1 MKKTLALLLLL
12 AGLTLD
18 AQAETLTWNGS
29 EGHMTWNTSILN
41 RNWFDGSDNCRF
53 FDGAAVKFGDNGS
66 GVVTLDGELA
76 PNSIF
81 MRSDKDYTFDGDGK
95 LTDTMEL
102 QKYGTGTLTINT
114 ANDYTGDTD
123 IYEGTLVI
131 GNDHALGTGTI
142 NFLGNITLNLGKKNL
157 SNEVILRGETAFI
170 GNGSISRDLYVGNG
184 KTLTLIGDLEGSG
197 KITLSDNATLDLG
210 KNTLSNIVFL
220 SGETASIGNG
230 SISSDLSVGDG
241 KTLTLIGDLEGH
253 RQINLGYNATL
264 NLGNNSLYNDVSLSG
279 SASIGNGRIHDDV
292 SVGNGKTLTLIGDLD
307 GSGKIKLSDNATLDL
322 GGHNLFLRDA
332 TQDGETA
339 FIGNGSISCDLY
351 VGYRKTL
358 TLIGDLEGSHQITL
372 SDNATL
378 NLGKHS
384 LKKDVTLNG
393 DASIGNG
400 TIKVVLHVFA
410 GKKLTLLHDTTVTTF
425 VQLAANAA
433 LDLGG
438 NTFHQGGAYGNRVD
452 FAGDAT
458 IGNGTIEGDL
468 QVAEGKKLSLQ
479 QQISITGT
487 VNLAANA
494 ALDLGGNVGN
504 RVAFA
509 GDATIGNGTIEG
521 DLNVAANQNLAL
533 LHDTTVTGTVN
544 LAANAA
550 LDLGGNVFHMGGDVG
565 NQVALAGPAAISNGK
580 IALANDMDT
589 EYALILGDNAVLDLC
604 NFTLSNN
611 VALAGAASIGNGT
624 IVGNLDVAEGKKL
637 TLLHDTTVTGTIS
650 LAADAAL
657 DLGGN
662 TLQSGVSMNGN
673 ATIGNGT
680 INTDL
685 TVAAGKTLTLSGN
698 LAGEGGIL
706 LDEGATLNLNN
717 KSLTN
722 TITLIGESANIGN
735 CSFSQGLTVAAA
747 KRINLLN
754 GTDIH
759 GGVTLKDKA
768 TLDLGKNTLSTG
780 NAVILEGDAGIGNGT
795 IKCGLTVAA
804 GKTLSLLQNTTLY
817 YNTLNVGVG
826 ATVDFGGNSLLNVD
840 FVFAGDATIGNGTLN
855 RDITVES
862 GNKLTLCGAMDGAG
876 IITLKAESTLD
887 LNQYALSNM
896 LSVGDSVTIG
906 NGALNV
912 DVRLGG
918 QMQLNL
924 CGDLGGTGVI
934 HLDNGTTLNL
944 GGHTLTTAVSV
955 LAGNS
960 TTIANGTVKLLAD
973 LTGEG
978 TIVFGEDTMV
988 DMNGYTLSRAFSLAG
1003 DTTFTNGKVLLT
1015 DDVSGEGTFILGEG
1029 VTLDT
1034 NFRTISNKITLSGST
1049 VTILGGNFDN
1059 DLTVGKGQTLI
1070 VTGSFMTGK
1079 GTLYLG
1085 DGATLR
1091 QKPTPISSYITNAV
1105 MVTGN
1110 ATIDNGN
1117 LSNWVTVAPGVKL
1130 TVSGS
1135 LNMANS
1141 SSIALQDG
1149 AILDLGGGSDINA
1162 RVYVGG
1168 DAFVGNGCVNKE
1180 ILVNSLRKLTLFDS
1194 LTCIDI
1200 GSQETSTGITLQN
1213 NAAVDLGGK
1222 THIIDVRA
1230 YGNASIGNGTLD
1242 GSVTAN
1248 HDSSLNFFGE
1258 TRIKGGTQIPGGT
1271 QNPDK
1276 TATSGLV
1283 TVGNTTIKSLDN
1295 ANPGLLKEL
1304 SVSNGLIAG
1313 TDRCTSLA
1321 DGLYIES
1328 TAALMIKNMTI
1339 TANNELHAG
1348 YMLSNTVTLNQVTID
1363 LSEANFTLVGSD
1375 YYFQVQSLINCT
1387 LEMDDVVFDASAL
1400 ELPEDFDP
1408 AENGIG
1414 FDFGDDVF
1422 IGKTEATLLMG
1433 DHWSQT
1439 VSLGD
1444 RGQMVF
1450 SALVPMTPEPTTG
1463 TLGLLA
1469 LATLAARRRRK

>member
-1 MKKTLALLLLL
+1 MTVAMKKTLALLLLL
-12 AGLTLD
+12 AGLSVE
-18 AQAETLTWNGS
+18 AQGDVLTWTGAENS
-29 EGHMTWNTSILN
+29 DWRFWDVT
-41 RNWFDGSDNCRF
+41 NWVDKSGTPTVYQDGD
-53 FDGAAVKFGDNGS
+53 AVVFNDNGARFVYVWGVSPGNILVENNS
-66 GVVTLDGELA
+66 GHEYYFKGEGQGYIGGPGGLTKKGEGSLTISIRTCTCDYAGSTDIYGGSIVTYADAMLGE
-76 PNSIF
+76 
-81 MRSDKDYTFDGDGK
+81 TFDVWLGK
-95 LTDTMEL
+95 DVIHLYGGALHVD
-102 QKYGTGTLTINT
+102 YGTLRNNIIVDGTATLYCGYLGGTLTLCDSSKLT
-114 ANDYTGDTD
+114 LTG
-123 IYEGTLVI
+123 
-131 GNDHALGTGTI
+131 
-142 NFLGNITLNLGKKNL
+142 FLAERGGD
-157 SNEVILRGETAFI
+157 VILKDNSTLDLGGNSISSFSGMSGPLRTYGAINVEGNASI
-170 GNGSISRDLYVGNG
+170 GNGEIMNCMLNVEEG
-184 KTLTLIGDLEGSG
+184 KTLTLLANTSATSGTVFNLGEGATLNLGGNSVDFADASISASGNSAGIGSGTITGDLTVAAG
-197 KITLSDNATLDLG
+197 KQITLLAGTTITGGVNLGDNASLDLG
-210 KNTLSNIVFL
+210 KNAVT
-220 SGETASIGNG
+220 GA
-230 SISSDLSVGDG
+230 
-241 KTLTLIGDLEGH
+241 
-253 RQINLGYNATL
+253 
-264 NLGNNSLYNDVSLSG
+264 
-279 SASIGNGRIHDDV
+279 
-292 SVGNGKTLTLIGDLD
+292 
-307 GSGKIKLSDNATLDL
+307 
-322 GGHNLFLRDA
+322 
-332 TQDGETA
+332 
-339 FIGNGSISCDLY
+339 
-351 VGYRKTL
+351 
-358 TLIGDLEGSHQITL
+358 
-372 SDNATL
+372 
-378 NLGKHS
+378 
-384 LKKDVTLNG
+384 VTL
-393 DASIGNG
+393 
-400 TIKVVLHVFA
+400 A
-410 GKKLTLLHDTTVTTF
+410 GS
-425 VQLAANAA
+425 
-433 LDLGG
+433 
-438 NTFHQGGAYGNRVD
+438 
-452 FAGDAT
+452 AT
-458 IGNGTIEGDL
+458 IGNGTIEGDMA
-468 QVAEGKKLSLQ
+468 VAEGKS
-479 QQISITGT
+479 
-487 VNLAANA
+487 
-494 ALDLGGNVGN
+494 
-504 RVAFA
+504 
-509 GDATIGNGTIEG
+509 
-521 DLNVAANQNLAL
+521 LAL
-533 LHDTTVTGTVN
+533 LENTTITGS
-544 LAANAA
+544 
-550 LDLGGNVFHMGGDVG
+550 
-565 NQVALAGPAAISNGK
+565 I
-580 IALANDMDT
+580 
-589 EYALILGDNAVLDLC
+589 
-604 NFTLSNN
+604 TLNN
-611 VALAGAASIGNGT
+611 PS
-624 IVGNLDVAEGKKL
+624 
-637 TLLHDTTVTGTIS
+637 S
-650 LAADAAL
+650 LN
-657 DLGGN
+657 LGGN
-662 TLQSGVSMNGN
+662 TFHIGGMDGNRLILNGNISGVGNGTLNGELAVNAEQTLTLCGNLDGTGAVSLAENATLNLGGYALTKAVTLAGN

-698 LAGEGGIL
+698 LAGEGDIL
-706 LDEGATLNLNN
+706 LGEGATLNLNN

-735 CSFSQGLTVAAA
+735 CSFSQGLTVAAD

-795 IKCGLTVAA
+795 IKCDLTVAA

-817 YNTLNVGVG
+817 DNNLNVGVG
-826 ATVDFGGNSLLNVD
+826 AAVDFGDNSLLNVD

-896 LSVGDSVTIG
+896 LLVGDSVTIG

-944 GGHTLTTAVSV
+944 GGHTLTKEVSV

-1049 VTILGGNFDN
+1049 VTILRGNFDN

-1070 VTGSFMTGK
+1070 VTGTSMTGK

-1117 LSNWVTVAPGVKL
+1117 LSSWVTVAPGVKL

-1135 LNMANS
+1135 LNMADS
-1141 SSIALQDG
+1141 SGIALQDG

-1162 RVYVGG
+1162 RVDVGG

-1328 TAALMIKNMTI
+1328 TANLMIKNMTI

-1348 YMLSNTVTLNQVTID
+1348 YMLTNTVTLNQVTID
-1363 LSEANFTLVGSD
+1363 LSKANFKLVGSD

-1408 AENGIG
+1408 DENGIG

-1433 DHWSQT
+1433 DRWSQT

-1469 LATLAARRRRK
+1469 LAALAARRRK

>member
-12 AGLTLD
+12 AGLTLE
-18 AQAETLTWNGS
+18 AQGKTLTWDGTKS
-29 EGHMTWNTSILN
+29 YAWNSWDA
-41 RNWFDGSDNCRF
+41 NWLDEDGK
-53 FDGAAVKFGDNGS
+53 AAVFDDGDNVVFNNNAKEDYIRTYSVEPGS
-66 GVVTLDGELA
+66 MVVENGAGHTYFFTSANGDRVGGGFKGNMSL
-76 PNSIF
+76 I
-81 MRSDKDYTFDGDGK
+81 KKGDGK
-95 LTDTMEL
+95 LEL
-102 QKYGTGTLTINT
+102 DMSNPYDGGTYIYGGSVLIYTLGALGSGDIHLHGGLLSLSIKEKIDNDIFVEGNATLVGCTNGVLTLCEKSTLTMGSGLDASDRDDVIIMDGATLDLGMNSISL
-114 ANDYTGDTD
+114 YQGGVRGSVQVGD
-123 IYEGTLVI
+123 
-131 GNDHALGTGTI
+131 
-142 NFLGNITLNLGKKNL
+142 
-157 SNEVILRGETAFI
+157 SFI
-170 GNGSISRDLYVGNG
+170 GKGAIFCCKVNVAAG
-184 KTLTLIGDLEGSG
+184 KTLTLLENTSATDGTNFNLGEGSSLDMGGNSVRFADTTVSSSGDGGYLGHGTIEGDLTVTSGSRINLLDNTT
-197 KITLSDNATLDLG
+197 ITGGVNLGDNA
-210 KNTLSNIVFL
+210 S
-220 SGETASIGNG
+220 
-230 SISSDLSVGDG
+230 
-241 KTLTLIGDLEGH
+241 
-253 RQINLGYNATL
+253 
-264 NLGNNSLYNDVSLSG
+264 
-279 SASIGNGRIHDDV
+279 
-292 SVGNGKTLTLIGDLD
+292 
-307 GSGKIKLSDNATLDL
+307 
-322 GGHNLFLRDA
+322 
-332 TQDGETA
+332 
-339 FIGNGSISCDLY
+339 
-351 VGYRKTL
+351 
-358 TLIGDLEGSHQITL
+358 
-372 SDNATL
+372 L
-378 NLGKHS
+378 NLGKNAVTGA
-384 LKKDVTLNG
+384 VTLSG
-393 DASIGNG
+393 S
-400 TIKVVLHVFA
+400 
-410 GKKLTLLHDTTVTTF
+410 
-425 VQLAANAA
+425 
-433 LDLGG
+433 
-438 NTFHQGGAYGNRVD
+438 
-452 FAGDAT
+452 AT
-458 IGNGTIEGDL
+458 IGNGTIEGDMA
-468 QVAEGKKLSLQ
+468 VAEGKS
-479 QQISITGT
+479 
-487 VNLAANA
+487 
-494 ALDLGGNVGN
+494 
-504 RVAFA
+504 
-509 GDATIGNGTIEG
+509 
-521 DLNVAANQNLAL
+521 LAL
-533 LHDTTVTGTVN
+533 LENTTITGS
-544 LAANAA
+544 
-550 LDLGGNVFHMGGDVG
+550 
-565 NQVALAGPAAISNGK
+565 I
-580 IALANDMDT
+580 
-589 EYALILGDNAVLDLC
+589 
-604 NFTLSNN
+604 TLNN
-611 VALAGAASIGNGT
+611 PS
-624 IVGNLDVAEGKKL
+624 
-637 TLLHDTTVTGTIS
+637 S
-650 LAADAAL
+650 L

-662 TLQSGVSMNGN
+662 TFHIGGMDGNRLILNGNISGVGNGTLNGELAVNAEHTLTLCGNLDGTGAVSLAENATLNLGGYALTKAVTLAGNATIGNGSLVSDLTVAAGKSLSLLENTAVTGAVTLADTSSLNLGGNTLTKAVTLAGN

-680 INTDL
+680 INADL

-698 LAGEGGIL
+698 LAGEGDIL
-706 LDEGATLNLNN
+706 LGEGATLNLNN

-735 CSFSQGLTVAAA
+735 CSFSQGLTVAAD

-876 IITLKAESTLD
+876 IINLKAESTLD

-896 LSVGDSVTIG
+896 LLVGDSVTIG

-944 GGHTLTTAVSV
+944 GGHTLTKEVSV

-1003 DTTFTNGKVLLT
+1003 DTTFTNGKVRLT

-1070 VTGSFMTGK
+1070 VTGTSMTGK

-1117 LSNWVTVAPGVKL
+1117 LSSWVTVAPGVKL

-1348 YMLSNTVTLNQVTID
+1348 YMLTNTVTLNQVTID
-1363 LSEANFTLVGSD
+1363 LSEANFKLVGSD
-1375 YYFQVQSLINCT
+1375 YYFQVQDLINCT

-1408 AENGIG
+1408 DENGIG